1 MSNYSLP
8 LFMQVKANAVT
19 DLNKNLNLYMPKLVF
34 AKTLILTTEGL
45 LQTLDRKVKIL
56 LNQLRGYEIV
66 TVKESSFDFA
76 VEVAKKVAMNNIRLV
91 IGLGGGTALDT
102 AKYAAFVANVAYI
115 AIPTALSN
123 DGVCSPVSV
132 LLAQNGRRHSFTS
145 KIPDGLLID
154 TDIIFEAPRLLLK
167 AGVGDTISNY
177 TALYDWQLGCDENN
191 DRPNDFA
198 YMLSETAFNSLLYS
212 EEKSL
217 TSIPGIKM
225 LAQSLVLSGLSMQLA
240 GN

>member
-91 IGLGGGTALDT
+91 IGLGGGTALIRQNTQPLLPTLPILPFQRLSVMTVYVRRYRCFWRRTD
-102 AKYAAFVANVAYI
+102 AA
-115 AIPTALSN
+115 T
-123 DGVCSPVSV
+123 
-132 LLAQNGRRHSFTS
+132 
-145 KIPDGLLID
+145 
-154 TDIIFEAPRLLLK
+154 RLLLK
-167 AGVGDTISNY
+167 F
-177 TALYDWQLGCDENN
+177 
-191 DRPNDFA
+191 R
-198 YMLSETAFNSLLYS
+198 TAF
-212 EEKSL
+212 
-217 TSIPGIKM
+217 
-225 LAQSLVLSGLSMQLA
+225 
-240 GN
+240 

>member
-66 TVKESSFDFA
+66 TVKESSFDLRW
-76 VEVAKKVAMNNIRLV
+76 KWQKVAMNNIRLV

-115 AIPTALSN
+115 AILRLSVMTAY
-123 DGVCSPVSV
+123 V
-132 LLAQNGRRHSFTS
+132 RRYRCFWRR
-145 KIPDGLLID
+145 
-154 TDIIFEAPRLLLK
+154 TDAAIRLLLK
-167 AGVGDTISNY
+167 F
-177 TALYDWQLGCDENN
+177 
-191 DRPNDFA
+191 R
-198 YMLSETAFNSLLYS
+198 TAF
-212 EEKSL
+212 
-217 TSIPGIKM
+217 
-225 LAQSLVLSGLSMQLA
+225 
-240 GN
+240 

>member
-19 DLNKNLNLYMPKLVF
+19 DLNKNLNLFMPKLVF

-91 IGLGGGTALDT
+91 IGLGGGTQNMQLLLPT
-102 AKYAAFVANVAYI
+102 LPILPFQRLSVMTVYA
-115 AIPTALSN
+115 
-123 DGVCSPVSV
+123 
-132 LLAQNGRRHSFTS
+132 RRYRCFWRR
-145 KIPDGLLID
+145 
-154 TDIIFEAPRLLLK
+154 TDAATRLLLK
-167 AGVGDTISNY
+167 F
-177 TALYDWQLGCDENN
+177 
-191 DRPNDFA
+191 R
-198 YMLSETAFNSLLYS
+198 TAF
-212 EEKSL
+212 
-217 TSIPGIKM
+217 
-225 LAQSLVLSGLSMQLA
+225 
-240 GN
+240 

>member
-123 DGVCSPVSV
+123 DGVC
-132 LLAQNGRRHSFTS
+132 
-145 KIPDGLLID
+145 
-154 TDIIFEAPRLLLK
+154 
-167 AGVGDTISNY
+167 
-177 TALYDWQLGCDENN
+177 
-191 DRPNDFA
+191 
-198 YMLSETAFNSLLYS
+198 
-212 EEKSL
+212 
-217 TSIPGIKM
+217 
-225 LAQSLVLSGLSMQLA
+225 
-240 GN
+240 